1 MHFFKLLNTKNLR
14 ELKLLNKKLVKFC
27 DDNFDNGKLILNKL
41 VEYKKFLIKENE
53 SMNLIG
59 KSTIHD
65 LDERHFLDCIQIAK
79 YLPQHEKSLM
89 DIGTGAGL
97 PGIILSIIGFK
108 NLHLVEKSPKKS
120 LFLEK
125 CKSRLGLNYE
135 VHNKSITEISNL
147 NIDWITARAFASI
160 DKIISMTKKIINK
173 QTKFI
178 LLKGRS
184 YLVELEKINQEKFF
198 WETHQSITS
207 NESKII
213 IMSTK

>member
-1 MHFFKLLNTKNLR
+1 MLN
-14 ELKLLNKKLVKFC
+14 EKLVKFC
-27 DDNFDNGKLILNKL
+27 DDNFDDGQLILTKL
-41 VEYKKFLIKENE
+41 YEYKKILIKENE

-59 KSTIHD
+59 KSTIDD
-65 LDERHFLDCIQIAK
+65 LDQRHLLDCIQISK
-79 YLPQHEKSLM
+79 YLPHQDKSLM

-120 LFLEK
+120 FFLEN
-125 CKSRLGLNYE
+125 CKLRLGLNFI
-135 VHNKSITEISNL
+135 VHNKSITEISDINV
-147 NIDWITARAFASI
+147 DCITARAFASI
-160 DKIISMTKKIINK
+160 EKIISMTKKIINK

-184 YLVELEKINQEKFF
+184 YLTELETINPEKYY
-198 WETHQSITS
+198 WKTYPSITS

-213 IMSTK
+213 IMGTK

>member
-1 MHFFKLLNTKNLR
+1 MLNN
-14 ELKLLNKKLVKFC
+14 KLVKFC

-41 VEYKKFLIKENE
+41 VEYKKILIKENE
-53 SMNLIG
+53 SINLIG

-108 NLHLVEKSPKKS
+108 NLHLVEKSTKKS

-147 NIDWITARAFASI
+147 SVDCITARAFASI
-160 DKIISMTKKIINK
+160 EKIISMTKKIINK

-178 LLKGRS
+178 LLKGKS
-184 YLVELEKINQEKFF
+184 YLVELETINQEKFF

-213 IMSTK
+213 IMGTK